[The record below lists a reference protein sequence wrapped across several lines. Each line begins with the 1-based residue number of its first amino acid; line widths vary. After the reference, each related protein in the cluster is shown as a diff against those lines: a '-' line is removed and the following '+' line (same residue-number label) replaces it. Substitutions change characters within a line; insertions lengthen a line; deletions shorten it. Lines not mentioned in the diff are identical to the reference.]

1 MSFIFLQLWDTLT
14 VVGYYFCYYWVGMLI
29 EYKGF
34 DVDKPPVTTFILNEI
49 SNKFLKTSLQMNP
62 KISQYILYVWNRLFN
77 ILSPACIDY
86 CATSHVLR
94 LDYVFLVIWD
104 FLFTV
109 YVVFT
114 SDDPRVSIP
123 VFSPTSSADES
134 FRTVTFHKF
143 LDNREIRFIRKTTTC
158 HKGQISSGD

>member
-77 ILSPACIDY
+77 ILSPACIHY
-86 CATSHVLR
+86 RATSHVLR